1 MKNSKFLL
9 LIFILIAV
17 GIVGGCCVLNSVFPK
32 AQPIRLPKTEEVI
45 SVQVSD
51 SQQHSV
57 ELKNEET
64 ELLKSTL
71 AKAVPTRKMSVN
83 DYPAVRPYYK
93 IEAVC
98 LDITYYYFVYTE
110 DNQTYIE
117 VPYEGIY
124 RADSQIYSI
133 ITND

>member
-1 MKNSKFLL
+1 M
-9 LIFILIAV
+9 
-17 GIVGGCCVLNSVFPK
+17 
-32 AQPIRLPKTEEVI
+32 
-45 SVQVSD
+45 
-51 SQQHSV
+51 
-57 ELKNEET
+57 
-64 ELLKSTL
+64 KSTL